1 MGGRRWQRTHPCL
14 PKSEALK
21 SFRASEGVHPSPGLE
36 SGLAHPGLCL
46 AALRAFKAN
55 LRPLHHARIWLL
67 KGRGA
72 WISTNL
78 SSEPKA
84 EELSHPRFLLD
95 RDTAWFRPRRQHSV
109 VVGLSHR
116 ANSGVQTVKGSE

>member
-1 MGGRRWQRTHPCL
+1 MHPCL
-14 PKSEALK
+14 PRAQALK
-21 SFRASEGVHPSPGLE
+21 SFRASEGVHPSSGLE

-55 LRPLHHARIWLL
+55 LRPLLHARIWLL
-67 KGRGA
+67 KSRGV

-95 RDTAWFRPRRQHSV
+95 RGTAWFRSHRQHSV
-109 VVGLSHR
+109 MVGLSHK
-116 ANSGVQTVKGSE
+116 ADSGVQTVKGSE